1 MFNYSYEVPLVFIY
15 FAKRLKGVDFAPHPS
30 YLIMESSHVT

>member
-1 MFNYSYEVPLVFIY
+1 MFNYGYEAPLVFIY
-15 FAKRLKGVDFAPHPS
+15 FAKRQNGVDFAHPS